1 MSAPDDTSQPPSSES
16 KPINH
21 TKAGPDETAAQAGE
35 AMPANFPVVGVGA
48 SAGGLEALKQLTA
61 AIPAETQFAYVLVTH
76 QQAGQVTILPELL
89 SKHSS
94 LRFVTIE
101 DGMRLEP
108 GVVYVAPAF
117 DITLEDEVL
126 RLSSDSERSQHHSI
140 DAFFTSLAAL
150 KERAVAV
157 VLSGT
162 GSDGTRGVADVS
174 AAGGLVVVQDPGT
187 ARYADMPAS
196 AARTSFVDAIA
207 APGEIPARIQSL
219 FASRR
224 PLESRAPS
232 EDVTGAL
239 YRVLHFLRTRTG
251 QDFTA
256 YKKST
261 LWRRIERR
269 MNVQGVT
276 SPQQYVRALEERPEE
291 IEVLFRELLISV
303 TSFFRDP
310 ETFVVLCNQLRSTFE
325 SWEEER
331 PFRAWVPACATGE
344 EAYSLAIAIRE
355 ILTDLDRR
363 VSVQIF
369 ATDLD
374 QPAIDVARAGRYPLS
389 IDAHVTPERLD
400 RFFVK
405 TDTGYRISKEI
416 RESIVFAPQNV
427 IKDPPFTKLD
437 LLSCRNLL
445 IYLEP
450 ELQRRVIG
458 LFSYALRPDGLLLLG
473 SSESIASFDDAF
485 VAIDKKCKLFRRRD
499 TRPETPAEFP
509 EVPTGQGLPRAGRPR
524 LDVARGGPTALS
536 SIAERVV
543 LTNLAPPSVLI
554 NERGDIAYF
563 HGRTGKFLEPAAG
576 EPVANIF
583 GMLREGLRLD
593 VSSALRQALTRSEPV
608 VRPGL
613 RVKSN
618 GSFIRVKLSV
628 RRIDEPELVRGM
640 FLVSFEQEPELDLDA
655 EGGAEGD
662 QVRQNARINELE
674 LELQHTRDNLQA
686 TIEELETSN
695 EELKSTN
702 EELQSTNEELQSAN
716 EELETSREEMQSLN
730 EELQTVN
737 SELEERNRALSQA
750 NDDMQNLLNSTDV
763 ATVFL
768 DDRLAIKR
776 FTTQARKVFSLIDTD
791 IGRPISDLSANL
803 RYEELVN
810 DAREVLRSLV
820 FQEREI
826 LTKEGAWRMMRIM
839 PYRTAENVIDGL
851 VMTFIDIDRIKREQ
865 QAAEAARRFAESLV
879 EALPAGVA
887 VLDSELRVVTAN
899 QALYDIFRTNAKR
912 TLGEPFQSLG
922 DGFLDV
928 PDLTESMSH
937 VLDGSIELKRFNLP
951 PTPQRFGGRH
961 LRVSAHR
968 MVSQPR
974 MPTMVLLMIEDRGA
988 SDKG

>member
-1 MSAPDDTSQPPSSES
+1 MAFV
-16 KPINH
+16 I
-21 TKAGPDETAAQAGE
+21 
-35 AMPANFPVVGVGA
+35 
-48 SAGGLEALKQLTA
+48 
-61 AIPAETQFAYVLVTH
+61 VTH
-76 QQAGQVTILPELL
+76 QHAGHTSLVPELL
-89 SKHSS
+89 ASETS
-94 LRFVTIE
+94 LPVLRVE
-101 DGMRLEP
+101 DGTELALNTIF
-108 GVVYVAPAF
+108 VAPAKLVRL
-117 DITLEDEVL
+117 DGVALRLEDL
-126 RLSSDSERSQHHSI
+126 RSGPQHNI
-140 DAFFTSLAAL
+140 DAFLTSMAAL
-150 KERAVAV
+150 KENAVAV

-162 GSDGTRGVADVS
+162 GSDGTYGAEQVS
-174 AAGGLVVVQDPGT
+174 AAGGLVLAQDPKS
-187 ARYADMPAS
+187 ARFGEMPAS
-196 AARTSFVDAIA
+196 VAQACTVDAVLPPASMPKRIA
-207 APGEIPARIQSL
+207 ELLRGREVDPAPT
-219 FASRR
+219 
-224 PLESRAPS
+224 
-232 EDVTGAL
+232 EDVTAAL
-239 YRVLHFLRTRTG
+239 YRVLHLLRARTG

-276 SPQQYVRALEERPEE
+276 SPQEYARILENRAEE
-291 IEVLFRELLISV
+291 IEILFRELLISV

-310 ETFVVLCNQLRSTFE
+310 DTFAALSSQLRSAFE
-325 SWEEER
+325 AWDGDR

-344 EAYSLAIAIRE
+344 EAYSLAIIIRE
-355 ILTDLDRR
+355 LLSELGRHVAI
-363 VSVQIF
+363 QIF

-374 QPAIDVARAGRYPLS
+374 QAAIDVARAGRYPLN
-389 IDAHVTPERLD
+389 IDAHVTPERLE

-405 TDTGYRISKEI
+405 TDAGYRISKEI

-458 LFSYALRPDGLLLLG
+458 LFSYALRPEGLLLLG

-485 VAIDKKCKLFRRRD
+485 YPIDKKSKLFRRRD
-499 TRPETPAEFP
+499 TRAETPAEFP
-509 EVPTGQGLPRAGRPR
+509 DVPTPTGLARPPRSRNDANNAPSALAG
-524 LDVARGGPTALS
+524 
-536 SIAERVV
+536 IAERVV
-543 LTNLAPPSVLI
+543 LSQLAPPSVLI

-563 HGRTGKFLEPAAG
+563 HGRTGKFLEPAVG
-576 EPVANIF
+576 EPVSNIF
-583 GMLREGLRLD
+583 GMAREGLRLD
-593 VSSALRQALTRSEPV
+593 LSSALRQALTRSDPV

-618 GSFIRVKLSV
+618 GGFIRVKLSV

-640 FLVSFEQEPELDLDA
+640 FLVSFEVEPEIDA
-655 EGGAEGD
+655 GEPGTERE
-662 QVRQNARINELE
+662 QTRHNARVNELE

-791 IGRPISDLSANL
+791 IGRPISDLAANL
-803 RYEELVN
+803 RYDELVN
-810 DAREVLRSLV
+810 DAREVLRSLI

-826 LTKEGAWRMMRIM
+826 LTKGGGPGA
-839 PYRTAENVIDGL
+839 
-851 VMTFIDIDRIKREQ
+851 
-865 QAAEAARRFAESLV
+865 
-879 EALPAGVA
+879 
-887 VLDSELRVVTAN
+887 
-899 QALYDIFRTNAKR
+899 
-912 TLGEPFQSLG
+912 
-922 DGFLDV
+922 
-928 PDLTESMSH
+928 
-937 VLDGSIELKRFNLP
+937 
-951 PTPQRFGGRH
+951 
-961 LRVSAHR
+961 
-968 MVSQPR
+968 
-974 MPTMVLLMIEDRGA
+974 
-988 SDKG
+988 